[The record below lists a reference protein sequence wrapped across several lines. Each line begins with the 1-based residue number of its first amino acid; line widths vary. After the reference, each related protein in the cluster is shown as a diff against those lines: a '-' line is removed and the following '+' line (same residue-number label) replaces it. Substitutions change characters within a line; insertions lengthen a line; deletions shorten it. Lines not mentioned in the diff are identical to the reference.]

1 MKHFIALV
9 GCVVY
14 LIVSQA
20 PAFALSDSA
29 IPTKIPT
36 WWGELAGSP
45 YITCPVPT
53 PSQVS
58 ITAGR
63 ASWTT
68 GFPPLTFTPVASG
81 GVPPFG
87 QDMNGALCQ
96 ISQWTQW
103 QNAGAPT
110 FYDSVFSTAVS
121 GYPAGAVVANASTAG
136 CFWVSTADNNTS
148 NPDTGGAN
156 WNASCPGGGI
166 GGASTG
172 SANSQVVTT
181 TPFALSSGRPLAG
194 TVIAYKAGYSNTLAL
209 QVNVNSTGLINV
221 YRHSQRGAT
230 LSVGGETIAG
240 QMVTLQYDGSVW
252 QCQSCAVAYVG
263 EEKIHTGPASTV
275 PAGYAIENG
284 ACVSLTTYADLYA
297 VYGSTD
303 TWSPGSTGGAC
314 SSGYFHLKFA
324 NGQGSFA
331 SNTQGGQTGPLTNC
345 TATVGATCGAQT
357 ETIAQANLPNV
368 SFTNSGIAVING
380 GNTGIAV
387 TNGGNTGIA
396 VNNGTPTIP
405 VCQNGLTC
413 TGGSGLV
420 GFGDTGTIAG
430 NMSGVATNVSISAQG
445 NSNVYVSSQGNSSV
459 YVSSQGSAASGG
471 SGTALP
477 IVPPI
482 NSNIFIVKL

>member
-1 MKHFIALV
+1 
-9 GCVVY
+9 
-14 LIVSQA
+14 
-20 PAFALSDSA
+20 
-29 IPTKIPT
+29 
-36 WWGELAGSP
+36 
-45 YITCPVPT
+45 
-53 PSQVS
+53 
-58 ITAGR
+58 
-63 ASWTT
+63 
-68 GFPPLTFTPVASG
+68 
-81 GVPPFG
+81 
-87 QDMNGALCQ
+87 MNGALCQ

-181 TPFALSSGRPLAG
+181 TPFALSSGLPLAG
-194 TVIAYKAGYSNTLAL
+194 TVIAYKAGYSNTAAL

-221 YRHSQRGAT
+221 YRHSQLGAT

-284 ACVSLTTYADLYA
+284 ACASLTTYADLYA

-324 NGQGSFA
+324 NGRASVA
-331 SNTQGGQTGPLTNC
+331 SNTQGSQTGPLTNC
-345 TATVGATCGAQT
+345 TATVGVVCGAQT
-357 ETIAQANLPNV
+357 ATIAQSALPN
-368 SFTNSGIAVING
+368 I
-380 GNTGIAV
+380 
-387 TNGGNTGIA
+387 
-396 VNNGTPTIP
+396 TIP
-405 VCQNGLTC
+405 VSTSVTTSDTIPAGQGSHAHSIPNNYLSQY
-413 TGGSGLV
+413 GGSGSITGSGATV
-420 GFGDTGTIAG
+420 GNLSSTSAATLPA
-430 NMSGVATNVSISAQG
+430 MSG
-445 NSNVYVSSQGNSSV
+445 
-459 YVSSQGSAASGG
+459 SGVG
-471 SGTALP
+471 SGSGSTSSLNGGVSQTAVTT
-477 IVPPI
+477 VPPV